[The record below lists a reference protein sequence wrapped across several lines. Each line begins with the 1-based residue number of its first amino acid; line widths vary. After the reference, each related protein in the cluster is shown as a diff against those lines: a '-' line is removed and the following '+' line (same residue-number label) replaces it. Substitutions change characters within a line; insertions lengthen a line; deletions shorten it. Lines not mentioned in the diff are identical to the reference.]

1 MIEKR
6 GVVVQR
12 TRKPRGA
19 VASRIPNNNKRLVAV
34 NQRGVFA
41 RGEMTMTL
49 RIGSVPFNSW
59 AQGSAVLHGQPPGH
73 GIVHEV
79 EEEDKEEKETRETER
94 REGEREWQRNGME
107 YDPAEMQDDQ
117 SGQARVI
124 LDRHMKWR
132 SPGNQRRN
140 LTWDNKTM
148 TGSKEKNKRDK
159 KKRNNGRRRE
169 VDEEK
174 GEMRLKI

>member
-73 GIVHEV
+73 GIVHV
-79 EEEDKEEKETRETER
+79 RWSQRSGQMTKLDRRSRKKTKKRKRREKRRGGRERENGRETEWNMIQQRCKTTNRDR
-94 REGEREWQRNGME
+94 RELF
-107 YDPAEMQDDQ
+107 
-117 SGQARVI
+117 STV
-124 LDRHMKWR
+124 
-132 SPGNQRRN
+132 
-140 LTWDNKTM
+140 T
-148 TGSKEKNKRDK
+148 
-159 KKRNNGRRRE
+159 
-169 VDEEK
+169 
-174 GEMRLKI
+174 